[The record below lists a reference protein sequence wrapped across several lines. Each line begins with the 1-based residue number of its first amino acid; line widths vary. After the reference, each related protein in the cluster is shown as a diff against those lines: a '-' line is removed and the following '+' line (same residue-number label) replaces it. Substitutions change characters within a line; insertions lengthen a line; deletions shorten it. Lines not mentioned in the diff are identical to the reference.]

1 MSVNDLKPHCLKFCF
16 ILILS
21 FSVFISIQRR
31 QFEQVKVAV
40 SIILNVLKAVF
51 GGHDLEEVAQTAKE
65 NLIAI
70 KDELRNNQTKR
81 WQAIGTLKH
90 VLSLVKLPWE
100 LKKHAIKLYS
110 LQFVSSVCLS
120 SLNLSFSTKKENVDI
135 YIYIYFSCG
144 YSLTFQ
150 VVKMVIVY
158 APEPEHRK
166 KILCCA
172 KRSGF
177 RVLADIPNSQ
187 RFDILKALI
196 TNTDSSSM
204 IAIFIDL
211 ARKEMHTAI
220 CSSRSIV
227 KDAPPIDNKSFLDTS
242 FWNTGILELV
252 ELVQRPPQG
261 GPPSLPEQ
269 SDAKNL
275 ALLYNGIMYYDLR
288 VLSALDLYRFVLM
301 TESAE
306 KTNYTRVLSRNSLL
320 KAYNEWLLPLRTL
333 VTGIMAESKSDYD

>member
-269 SDAKNL
+269 SDAK
-275 ALLYNGIMYYDLR
+275 R
-288 VLSALDLYRFVLM
+288 Q
-301 TESAE
+301 T
-306 KTNYTRVLSRNSLL
+306 
-320 KAYNEWLLPLRTL
+320 TL
-333 VTGIMAESKSDYD
+333 ECCQGTVY